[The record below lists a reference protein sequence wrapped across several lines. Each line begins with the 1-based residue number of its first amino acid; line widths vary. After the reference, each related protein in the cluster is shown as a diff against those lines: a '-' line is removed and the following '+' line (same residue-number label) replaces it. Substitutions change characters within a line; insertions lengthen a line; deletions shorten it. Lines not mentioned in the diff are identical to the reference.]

1 MPSQEDSAQT
11 EDNKVSF
18 DAQPDDVPVLIGP
31 YQIVD
36 QIGQGGFAIVYKA
49 IDTANGRSVALKVL
63 RKDRLTA
70 PPEFRKRLME
80 RERMA
85 LKLKHP
91 HIIPVFSV
99 AEYDDV
105 PCIAME
111 LVQGGSLADRL
122 STWYWRPKLGHILEL
137 MAQTAEGLAYLHE
150 KGIVHR
156 DIKPSNL
163 LLSFDDHVYIS
174 DYTDLQEIE
183 SLYGGT
189 IAGTPEYMAPEVI
202 LHPDSADGRAD
213 LYSLGI
219 ILFQLLL
226 GYPPFQA
233 QSATEVLHLQVSE
246 SVPALRGLPFEIA
259 LTVRKCLEKDP
270 TDRFADA
277 RAFLRHVQQLQAA
290 LPTEAL
296 DRTPLH
302 FTTRPETRFRP
313 RDTDKL
319 EEASLYNL
327 SEYCPGCHSP
337 TGMSAEY
344 CGICGWDLKQ
354 PSPRRSAD
362 AKDTRR
368 CPKCGAHCGYAAAFC
383 GTCGISADQ
392 PSSGCKGAHCAIC
405 ASTRGLNKPVIAS
418 FQGT

>member
-1 MPSQEDSAQT
+1 MMCL
-11 EDNKVSF
+11 VSPWNLF
-18 DAQPDDVPVLIGP
+18 RAVLWLIACLRGT
-31 YQIVD
+31 
-36 QIGQGGFAIVYKA
+36 GG
-49 IDTANGRSVALKVL
+49 
-63 RKDRLTA
+63 
-70 PPEFRKRLME
+70 
-80 RERMA
+80 
-85 LKLKHP
+85 
-91 HIIPVFSV
+91 
-99 AEYDDV
+99 
-105 PCIAME
+105 
-111 LVQGGSLADRL
+111 
-122 STWYWRPKLGHILEL
+122 PKLGHILEL

-368 CPKCGAHCGYAAAFC
+368 CPKCGAHCGYAAAFVELV
-383 GTCGISADQ
+383 AL
-392 PSSGCKGAHCAIC
+392 
-405 ASTRGLNKPVIAS
+405 R
-418 FQGT
+418 